1 MDLQS
6 VSSPE
11 QLKLTKSRQSNLIIS
26 LSTILTVREIHQF
39 LNVLQ
44 RATTNLCLENA
55 LLENAVMEIEKV
67 TKDITKV
74 LDEDEKLWVKGR
86 NILPEE
92 KLKRDAEKANHHM
105 FYFHS
110 CSKMLVHGGPFI
122 SAEEVDQCLKG
133 IKDEIE
139 KKFMLCQDF
148 ISSSYIR

>member
-1 MDLQS
+1 MS
-6 VSSPE
+6 R
-11 QLKLTKSRQSNLIIS
+11 KS
-26 LSTILTVREIHQF
+26 
-39 LNVLQ
+39 
-44 RATTNLCLENA
+44 
-55 LLENAVMEIEKV
+55 LLENDVMKIEKV

-110 CSKMLVHGGPFI
+110 YSKMLVHGGPFI

-139 KKFMLCQDF
+139 KKCILCVKTLYRRHTSGSDVQQRPHL
-148 ISSSYIR
+148 YKVK

>member
-1 MDLQS
+1 MS
-6 VSSPE
+6 R
-11 QLKLTKSRQSNLIIS
+11 KS
-26 LSTILTVREIHQF
+26 
-39 LNVLQ
+39 
-44 RATTNLCLENA
+44 

-74 LDEDEKLWVKGR
+74 LGEDEKLWVKGR

-139 KKFMLCQDF
+139 KKFILCQDF